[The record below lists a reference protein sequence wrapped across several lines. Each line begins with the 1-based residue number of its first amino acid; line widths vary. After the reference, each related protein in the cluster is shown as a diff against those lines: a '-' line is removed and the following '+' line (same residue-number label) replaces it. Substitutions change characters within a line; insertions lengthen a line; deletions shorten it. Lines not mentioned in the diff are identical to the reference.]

1 MSTTREEIK
10 LYCSFDWKQKISRL
24 AALEGKSVSTFIQD
38 AVEAGLSTR
47 DSGISITDFRH
58 LYFVE
63 FLLLWQARQLIDD
76 DEQFKAV
83 VAQCERKAGITN
95 G

>member
-1 MSTTREEIK
+1 MSTTKDEIK
-10 LYCSFDWKQKISRL
+10 LYCTSDWKQKISRL

-38 AVEAGLSTR
+38 TVEAGLSTR
-47 DSGISITDFRH
+47 DSGMPINDFRH

-63 FLLLWQARQLIDD
+63 YLLLWQAKQLIDD
-76 DEQFKAV
+76 DNQFKAV

-95 G
+95 D